1 MSDTENQ
8 TTPDQTNTGPTE
20 EEMLTALKAKATTLG
35 VKFSN
40 NIGIESLRE
49 RIAEHEKAQEA
60 TNATGSVPAAA
71 EANPNSHMAIR
82 KRLQKEEL
90 KLIRCRITNMNPS
103 KADLKGEIF
112 SVRNKYIGTVR
123 KFIPFGEATENGY
136 HIENILLKQL
146 KARKFLQVK
155 TNPKTNVVESQRF
168 VPEFAIEILEPL
180 TETELKQL
188 AAQQAAAAGLTS

>member
-8 TTPDQTNTGPTE
+8 TTPDQTNAGPTE
-20 EEMLTALKAKATTLG
+20 EEMLIALKAKATMLG

-49 RIAEHEKAQEA
+49 RIAEHEKEQEA
-60 TNATGSVPAAA
+60 ANATGSTPAAA
-71 EANPNSHMAIR
+71 EENPNSHMAIR

-90 KLIRCRITNMNPS
+90 KLIRCRITNMNPT

-188 AAQQAAAAGLTS
+188 AAQQAAAAGLAS